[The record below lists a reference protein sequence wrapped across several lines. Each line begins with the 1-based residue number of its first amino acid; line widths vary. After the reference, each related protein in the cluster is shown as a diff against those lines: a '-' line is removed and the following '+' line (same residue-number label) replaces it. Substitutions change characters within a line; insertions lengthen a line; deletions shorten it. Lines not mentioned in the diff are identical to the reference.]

1 MWASSCEVIVL
12 MTVFYILVAILC
24 FGILILAHEFGHF
37 ITAKLSGVK
46 VNEFS
51 LFMGPA
57 IWKKQKGETLYA
69 LRCIPIGGY
78 CAMEGEEGDSDDS
91 RAFSKAKVW
100 KRVVILVAG
109 ATMNFILGFLMM
121 LLFVVIFFRGAIPT
135 STVIKIEE
143 GRPFAQQIQVGDELY
158 KINDRKV
165 LVRGYETYLL
175 DRNPEGIHDIVVIR
189 EGEKILLENVEMKR
203 NLPDQNG
210 NLLYGFSIGG
220 EREKTIGNVLSYTW
234 RECLNVGRLVWMTL
248 GDLIT
253 GRESVKNVSGIVG
266 VVDIVAD
273 VGTQSKTVGIGLLNV
288 LYFFAVI
295 SVNLGVMNLLPIPAL
310 DGGRVVC
317 LFVTAAAEKIL
328 RRKIDPKYEGY
339 LNGFFMILL
348 MALMIL
354 ITFKDVWAIFS

>member
-1 MWASSCEVIVL
+1 
-12 MTVFYILVAILC
+12 MTVFYVLIAILC

-78 CAMEGEEGDSDDS
+78 CAMEGEDGDSDDG
-91 RAFSKAKVW
+91 RAFTKAKVW
-100 KRVVILVAG
+100 KRAVILVAG
-109 ATMNFILGFLMM
+109 AAMNFIIGFLMM
-121 LLFVVIFFRGAIPT
+121 LLFVMIFFQGTLPK
-135 STVIKIEE
+135 STILGIEE
-143 GRPFAQQIQVGDELY
+143 GRPFAQQLQVGDELY
-158 KINDRKV
+158 KIDGRKV
-165 LVRGYETYLL
+165 LVRGYETWLL

-189 EGEKILLENVEMKR
+189 DGEKVLLENVEMKR
-203 NLPDQNG
+203 DLVAEDG
-210 NLLYGFSIGG
+210 SLLYGFSIGG
-220 EREKTIGNVLSYTW
+220 SEEKTLGNVLSYTW
-234 RECLNVGRLVWMTL
+234 RESLNVGRLVWLSL
-248 GDLIT
+248 GDLIS

-266 VVDIVAD
+266 VVDIVAEA
-273 VGTQSKTVGIGLLNV
+273 GTQSETVGIGLLNV

-295 SVNLGVMNLLPIPAL
+295 SINLGVMNLLPIPAL

-348 MALMIL
+348 IGLMIL
-354 ITFKDVWAIFS
+354 ITFKDVWNLF

>member
-1 MWASSCEVIVL
+1 
-12 MTVFYILVAILC
+12 MTVFYVLIAILA

-78 CAMEGEEGDSDDS
+78 CAMEGEDGDSDDN
-91 RAFSKAKVW
+91 RAFTKAKVW
-100 KRVVILVAG
+100 KRAVILVAG
-109 ATMNFILGFLMM
+109 ATMNFILGFLMI
-121 LLFVVIFFRGAIPT
+121 LLFVVIGYE
-135 STVIKIEE
+135 STLPKSTIVGIEE
-143 GRPFAQQIQVGDELY
+143 GRPFAQHLQVGDELY
-158 KINDRKV
+158 KINGRKV

-175 DRNPEGIHDIVVIR
+175 DRDPDGIHDLVVIR
-189 EGEKILLENVEMKR
+189 DGEKVLLEDVEMKR
-203 NLPDQNG
+203 TMEDGNG

-220 EREKTIGNVLSYTW
+220 EEEKNLGNVLSYTW
-234 RECLNVGRLVWMTL
+234 RECLNVGRLVWLSL
-248 GDLIT
+248 GDLIS

-266 VVDIVAD
+266 VVDLVAD
-273 VGTQSKTVGIGLLNV
+273 VGAQSATVGIGLLNV

-348 MALMIL
+348 MALMLL
-354 ITFKDVWAIFS
+354 ITFKDVWTIFS

>member
-1 MWASSCEVIVL
+1 
-12 MTVFYILVAILC
+12 MTVFYVLIAILA

-78 CAMEGEEGDSDDS
+78 CAMEGEDGDSDDN
-91 RAFSKAKVW
+91 RAFTKAKVW
-100 KRVVILVAG
+100 KRAVILVAG
-109 ATMNFILGFLMM
+109 ATMNFILGFLMI
-121 LLFVVIFFRGAIPT
+121 LLFVVIGYE
-135 STVIKIEE
+135 STLPKSTIVGIEE
-143 GRPFAQQIQVGDELY
+143 GRPFAQHLQVGDELY
-158 KINDRKV
+158 KINGRKV

-175 DRNPEGIHDIVVIR
+175 DRDPDGIHDLVVIR
-189 EGEKILLENVEMKR
+189 DGEKVLLEDVEMKR
-203 NLPDQNG
+203 TLEDGNG

-220 EREKTIGNVLSYTW
+220 EEEKNLGNVLSYTW
-234 RECLNVGRLVWMTL
+234 RECLNVGRLVWLSL
-248 GDLIT
+248 GDLIS

-266 VVDIVAD
+266 VVDLVAD
-273 VGTQSKTVGIGLLNV
+273 VGAQSATVGIGLLNV

-348 MALMIL
+348 MALMLL
-354 ITFKDVWAIFS
+354 ITFKDVWTIFS

>member
-1 MWASSCEVIVL
+1 
-12 MTVFYILVAILC
+12 MTVFYVLIAILT

-46 VNEFS
+46 VNEFA

-57 IWKKQKGETLYA
+57 IWKKQIGETLYA

-100 KRVVILVAG
+100 KRIVILVAG
-109 ATMNFILGFLMM
+109 AAMNFILGFLMM
-121 LLFVVIFFRGAIPT
+121 LLFVSISFPGELPT
-135 STVIKIEE
+135 SKVVAIED
-143 GRPFAQQIQVGDELY
+143 GRPFAHQVQIGDELY
-158 KINDRKV
+158 KIDGRKV
-165 LVRGYETYLL
+165 LVRGMETWLL
-175 DRNPEGIHDIVVIR
+175 DRNPEGIHDLVVIR
-189 EGEKILLENVEMKR
+189 NGEKVHLDDVVMKR
-203 NLPDQNG
+203 DMVTEDG
-210 NLLYGFSIGG
+210 SLLYGFSINGW
-220 EREKTIGNVLSYTW
+220 EKKSLGNVLSYTW
-234 RECLNVGRLVWMTL
+234 RECLNVGRLVWLSL
-248 GDLIT
+248 GDLIS

-266 VVDIVAD
+266 VVDMVAEA
-273 VGTQSKTVGIGLLNV
+273 GTQSKTVGIGLLNV

-317 LFVTAAAEKIL
+317 LFVTATAEKIL
-328 RRKIDPKYEGY
+328 GRKIDPKYEGY

-354 ITFKDVWAIFS
+354 ITFKDVWQIFE

>member
-1 MWASSCEVIVL
+1 
-12 MTVFYILVAILC
+12 MTVFYVFVAILC

-69 LRCIPIGGY
+69 LRCIPLGGY
-78 CAMEGEEGDSDDS
+78 CAMEGEDGDSDDD

-100 KRVVILVAG
+100 KRIVILVAG

-121 LLFVVIFFRGAIPT
+121 LFFVSISAQGTLPK
-135 STVIKIEE
+135 STVTKIEE

-158 KINDRKV
+158 KIDGRKV

-175 DRNPEGIHDIVVIR
+175 DRNPQGIHDIVVIR
-189 EGEKILLENVEMKR
+189 NGEKVLLENVEMKR
-203 NLPDQNG
+203 DLVAEDG
-210 NLLYGFSIGG
+210 SVLYGFSIGG
-220 EREKTIGNVLSYTW
+220 YEDETLGTVLSYTW
-234 RECLNVGRLVWMTL
+234 RQSINVGRLVWMSL
-248 GDLIT
+248 GDLIS
-253 GRESVKNVSGIVG
+253 GRESVKNISGIVG
-266 VVDIVAD
+266 VVDIVAEA
-273 VGTQSKTVGIGLLNV
+273 GTQSETVGLGLLNV

-295 SVNLGVMNLLPIPAL
+295 SINLGVMNLLPIPAL

-317 LFVTAAAEKIL
+317 LLVTTGAEKIL
-328 RRKIDPKYEGY
+328 GRKIDPKYEGY
-339 LNGFFMILL
+339 LNGFFLVLL
-348 MALMIL
+348 MGLML
-354 ITFKDVWAIFS
+354 LVTFKDVWNLFG

>member
-1 MWASSCEVIVL
+1 MTAFYVL
-12 MTVFYILVAILC
+12 IAILA

-78 CAMEGEEGDSDDS
+78 CAMEGEDGDSDDS
-91 RAFSKAKVW
+91 RAFTQAKVW
-100 KRVVILVAG
+100 KRAVILVAG
-109 ATMNFILGFLMM
+109 ATMNFILGFL
-121 LLFVVIFFRGAIPT
+121 LVVLFVSIYFGSYVKTMPT
-135 STVIKIEE
+135 TEIKEFN
-143 GRPFAQQIQVGDELY
+143 GDRPFAQVLQTGDRLY
-158 KINDRKV
+158 KINGRRVFTNDDIG
-165 LVRGYETYLL
+165 LLL
-175 DRNPEGIHDIVVIR
+175 DRNAEGIHDLVIIRDGVKLELQDVV
-189 EGEKILLENVEMKR
+189 MKR
-203 NLPDQNG
+203 DYASEDG
-210 NLLYGFSIGG
+210 RLLYGLTF
-220 EREKTIGNVLSYTW
+220 ETENVTVGSVLARSW
-234 RECLNVGRLVWMTL
+234 NESLNFGRLVWMSL
-248 GDLIT
+248 GDLIS

-266 VVDIVAD
+266 VVDIVAEA
-273 VGTQSKTVGIGLLNV
+273 GTQSGTVGIGLLNV

-295 SVNLGVMNLLPIPAL
+295 SINLGVMNLLPIPAL

-348 MALMIL
+348 MGLMVL
-354 ITFKDVWAIFS
+354 ITFKDIWNLF

>member
-1 MWASSCEVIVL
+1 
-12 MTVFYILVAILC
+12 MTVFYVLIAILA

-78 CAMEGEEGDSDDS
+78 CAMEGEDGDSDDN
-91 RAFSKAKVW
+91 RAFTKAKVW
-100 KRVVILVAG
+100 KRAVILVAG
-109 ATMNFILGFLMM
+109 ATMNFILGFLMI
-121 LLFVVIFFRGAIPT
+121 LLFVVIGYE
-135 STVIKIEE
+135 STLPKSTIVGIEE
-143 GRPFAQQIQVGDELY
+143 GRPFAQHLQVGDELY
-158 KINDRKV
+158 KINGRKV

-175 DRNPEGIHDIVVIR
+175 DRDPDGIHDIVVIR
-189 EGEKILLENVEMKR
+189 DGEKVLLEDVEMKR
-203 NLPDQNG
+203 TLEDGNG

-220 EREKTIGNVLSYTW
+220 EEEKNLGNVLSYTW
-234 RECLNVGRLVWMTL
+234 RECLNVGRLVWLSL
-248 GDLIT
+248 GDLIS

-266 VVDIVAD
+266 VVDLVAD
-273 VGTQSKTVGIGLLNV
+273 VGAQSATVGIGLLNV

-348 MALMIL
+348 MALMLL
-354 ITFKDVWAIFS
+354 ITFKDVWTIFS

>member
-1 MWASSCEVIVL
+1 
-12 MTVFYILVAILC
+12 MTVFYVLISILA

-78 CAMEGEEGDSDDS
+78 CAMEGEDGDSDDN
-91 RAFSKAKVW
+91 RAFTKAKVW
-100 KRVVILVAG
+100 KRAVILVAG
-109 ATMNFILGFLMM
+109 ATMNFILGFLMI
-121 LLFVVIFFRGAIPT
+121 LLFVVIGYE
-135 STVIKIEE
+135 STLPKSTIVGIEE
-143 GRPFAQQIQVGDELY
+143 GRPFAQHLQVGDELY
-158 KINDRKV
+158 KINGRKV

-175 DRNPEGIHDIVVIR
+175 DRDPDGIHDLVVIR
-189 EGEKILLENVEMKR
+189 DGEKVLLEDVEMKR
-203 NLPDQNG
+203 TLEDGNG

-220 EREKTIGNVLSYTW
+220 EEEKNLGNVLSYTW
-234 RECLNVGRLVWMTL
+234 RECLNVGRLVWLSL
-248 GDLIT
+248 GDLIS

-266 VVDIVAD
+266 VVDLVAD
-273 VGTQSKTVGIGLLNV
+273 VGAQSATVGIGLLNV

-348 MALMIL
+348 MALMLL
-354 ITFKDVWAIFS
+354 ITFKDVWTIFS